1 MLLFPSVENSWGLPK
16 IRTWSWSSWSYCHRG
31 PSTGEY
37 FQSYDTEI
45 QPFAFRYRHFSSL
58 FLTNISGWC
67 SRNNLHFK
75 KSRNTFLDAYWR
87 QAKYS
92 HTNCSLMQLHFTRLI
107 EILCSPFSCHVEVI
121 CFNFLNSN
129 NCQGRCIQISLSSNF
144 ISPGW
149 LKFFV
154 VLFLVI
160 WKSFVLIFSIVII
173 VKVDAFVPKSWD
185 I

>member
-107 EILCSPFSCHVEVI
+107 EILCSPFSCHVE
-121 CFNFLNSN
+121 
-129 NCQGRCIQISLSSNF
+129 
-144 ISPGW
+144 
-149 LKFFV
+149 
-154 VLFLVI
+154 
-160 WKSFVLIFSIVII
+160 SFVLIFSIVII
-173 VKVDAFVPKSWD
+173 VKVDAYKFLSQATSFHQVDWNSL
-185 I
+185 